1 MQYIIATMTTVTYTV
16 GLVRS
21 ESAKFANTFLK
32 STIYPQFVIIIVLYI
47 KLNMYNY
54 CITQNIF
61 SYFKYIICNITKHS
75 T

>member
-1 MQYIIATMTTVTYTV
+1 MTTVTYTV
-16 GLVRS
+16 GLVIR

-32 STIYPQFVIIIVLYI
+32 STIYSQFVIIIVLYI

-61 SYFKYIICNITKHS
+61 SYLKYIICNITKHS